1 MTDPLFQKACIV
13 GIGLIGSSLAHGMR
27 EHHLCTEI
35 VGCDLSQDVCDKAVS
50 LGVVTE
56 AGPSPSKMVS
66 DCDLIILSV
75 PVGAMSAVL
84 LELNVHAA
92 AGAIIMDVGS
102 VKGSVAEAADGLRD
116 DLYFVP
122 AHPVAGTEKSG
133 PSAGFASLFEK
144 RWSIITPLENPSTE
158 YKAALTL
165 VEALWQGLGADT
177 VQMDAQHHD
186 IALAVTS
193 HLPHL
198 IAFTLVSAADDIES
212 VNEKEVVKY
221 SAGGFRDF
229 TRIAA
234 SDPVMWRDVFL
245 HNREAVLE
253 VLGHF
258 SEELAA
264 MQKAIRWGDGEALE
278 KAFSRARGLRREI
291 IEAGQEVDLPNF
303 GRDQEK
309 TIEEE

>member
-1 MTDPLFQKACIV
+1 MV
-13 GIGLIGSSLAHGMR
+13 GVADDMGR
-27 EHHLCTEI
+27 
-35 VGCDLSQDVCDKAVS
+35 
-50 LGVVTE
+50 VT
-56 AGPSPSKMVS
+56 
-66 DCDLIILSV
+66 
-75 PVGAMSAVL
+75 
-84 LELNVHAA
+84 
-92 AGAIIMDVGS
+92 
-102 VKGSVAEAADGLRD
+102 KGEVIN
-116 DLYFVP
+116 Y
-122 AHPVAGTEKSG
+122 
-133 PSAGFASLFEK
+133 
-144 RWSIITPLENPSTE
+144 
-158 YKAALTL
+158 
-165 VEALWQGLGADT
+165 
-177 VQMDAQHHD
+177 
-186 IALAVTS
+186 
-193 HLPHL
+193 
-198 IAFTLVSAADDIES
+198 SAA
-212 VNEKEVVKY
+212 
-221 SAGGFRDF
+221 GFRDF